1 MVAIGCLLPVL
12 TLVAG
17 GAIGFAIGGATAPLW
32 GGGVGFVIGLGL
44 MVMLLFGF
52 ERLRGG

>member
-17 GAIGFAIGGATAPLW
+17 GAIGFAIGGSTAPLW
-32 GGGVGFVIGLGL
+32 GGGAGFAIGLGL
-44 MVMLLFGF
+44 MVMLLLGF